1 MNYSEH
7 QEFRDT
13 IETAFGLGDIEIVA
27 IADINTEIAKLVS
40 YGVREMPLGDVP
52 NYRLNWSNGG
62 SRWWVY
68 PNTEEKRHSENIS
81 RVNKVRENIR
91 LDANE
96 LLVSGISKEVI
107 DRVLPW
113 LDPLPLYAASME
125 ARERGI
131 YDDNVH
137 FAGRLLNAINVLKND
152 PPWK

>member
-1 MNYSEH
+1 MDN

-40 YGVREMPLGDVP
+40 YGVREMPLGEAP
-52 NYRLNWSNGG
+52 NYRLNWSNG
-62 SRWWVY
+62 SARWWSY
-68 PNTEEKRHSENIS
+68 PDAIS
-81 RVNKVRENIR
+81 DEQETIK

-96 LLVSGISKEVI
+96 LAVSVVSKEVL

-113 LDPLPLYAASME
+113 LDPLPLYGASSE
-125 ARERGI
+125 ARDRGI

-137 FAGRLLNAINVLKND
+137 FTGRVLNAINVLKNN

>member
-1 MNYSEH
+1 MDYSEH

-13 IETAFGLGDIEIVA
+13 IAAAFGLGDIEIIA
-27 IADINTEIAKLVS
+27 IADINTEIAKLVA
-40 YGVREMPLGDVP
+40 YGIREVTLGESP
-52 NYRLNWSNGG
+52 NFRLNWSNGQ
-62 SRWWVY
+62 SRWWAY
-68 PNTEEKRHSENIS
+68 PDAISEEEKTI
-81 RVNKVRENIR
+81 K

-96 LLVSGISKEVI
+96 LAVSVVSKEVL

-137 FAGRLLNAINVLKND
+137 FAGRLLNAINVLKDN